1 LWLALFSE
9 EMEKELTEVI
19 RKLLNFHDVSNE
31 NNISE
36 LKQLVEN
43 EIDYMKKLK
52 GNDDETGLEWIN

>member
-1 LWLALFSE
+1 
-9 EMEKELTEVI
+9 MEKELTEVI

-36 LKQLVEN
+36 LKQLVKNKIE
-43 EIDYMKKLK
+43 DMKKLK

>member
-1 LWLALFSE
+1 MWLALFSE

-36 LKQLVEN
+36 LKQLVKNKIE
-43 EIDYMKKLK
+43 DMKKLK